1 MYVSQASKKVK
12 HVCKSSKQVAGIL
25 VSNPVSE
32 EKSKQTR
39 N

>member
-1 MYVSQASKKVK
+1 MYVSQASKKV
-12 HVCKSSKQVAGIL
+12 ARIL